1 MLGFSAYAQTPYSQ
15 AVTSLAANAFLTG
28 GAPGTSSAGT
38 ITGKGRASVTGP
50 SASGITATGTL
61 TVNLNKELTGVVA
74 NTLVNALEGPSVEED
89 IVSVS
94 VTASAGTLS
103 FDAKANRG
111 VIGVTATAIN
121 KVVSTEAKA
130 NTILPS
136 VQGSIS
142 LGLETDAQATAE
154 VTGVSATHSFNQPTQ
169 TAVQKAYSATDY
181 VQSHVVTVHTTIKNK
196 IVYVR
201 K

>member
-28 GAPGTSSAGT
+28 GAPGTSSVGT
-38 ITGKGRASVTGP
+38 MTATGIASVTGP
-50 SASGITATGTL
+50 SASGTATIGTI
-61 TVNLNKELTGVVA
+61 TVNLNKKLTGVYA
-74 NTLVNALEGPSVEED
+74 TAQINALEGPAVEED

-94 VTASAGTLS
+94 SSATAGTLS
-103 FDAKANRG
+103 FDAKANKN

-121 KVVSTEAKA
+121 KVLSAQAKA
-130 NTILPS
+130 NTTLAS
-136 VQGSIS
+136 VQGTMS
-142 LGLETDAQATAE
+142 LGLEPDAQATAE
-154 VTGVSATHSFNQPTQ
+154 LTGVSATHTFNKPTQ
-169 TAVQKAYSATDY
+169 TAVQKVYSNTDY
-181 VQSHVVTVHTTIKNK
+181 IQSNVVTVHTTIKNK